1 MCVRNACSRL
11 YKASDKGHVGMHCVF
26 GVLQVG
32 IGVGRWQT
40 PGLHGVAGEV
50 GLKLLETAEACAKL
64 NEMPGFS
71 KHAAQIARARGVERS
86 GRTGT

>member
-1 MCVRNACSRL
+1 M
-11 YKASDKGHVGMHCVF
+11 
-26 GVLQVG
+26 G

-71 KHAAQIARARGVERS
+71 KHAAQIARARGVEEIREDWHVRIMSKEDATKVNVTACS
-86 GRTGT
+86 GILDAHLP